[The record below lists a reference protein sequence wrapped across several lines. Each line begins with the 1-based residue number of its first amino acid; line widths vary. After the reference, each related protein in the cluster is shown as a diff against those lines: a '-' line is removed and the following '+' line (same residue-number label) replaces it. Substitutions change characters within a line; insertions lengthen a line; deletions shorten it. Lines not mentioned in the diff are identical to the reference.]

1 MESFMY
7 VYFSDSS
14 LRQLRLLVL
23 SVITVRCF
31 YLDSSI
37 VVIDYSSDDRLEHF
51 SKMFDFKIIKKAPC
65 YVNNK
70 NIGVNMVS
78 KPMDCMNVGR
88 QLGLND
94 VVVLDSDVF
103 LLNRFKDLDFS
114 KFSMLFQQGGLKN
127 SGILSFSIN
136 SEAIQLFS
144 DIYGFLVGSC
154 NADVEFVKYCHSV
167 LGRKVV
173 PYINEEDLITVILCE
188 FNHFRETY
196 HNNLINGN
204 HGYISFFVHTNM
216 NLNNIH
222 FAKRIR
228 KFNMVEDRYI
238 YPLMLKE
245 YSFVLDVVDSRFLKE
260 FFGVEDLFKLSFM
273 QLKRK
278 MNFFAILEIANL

>member
-1 MESFMY
+1 
-7 VYFSDSS
+7 
-14 LRQLRLLVL
+14 
-23 SVITVRCF
+23 
-31 YLDSSI
+31 
-37 VVIDYSSDDRLEHF
+37 VVIDYSSDDRLEYF
-51 SKMFDFKIIKKAPC
+51 SKMFDFKIIKKSPC
-65 YVNNK
+65 YANNK
-70 NIGVNMVS
+70 NIRVSMVS
-78 KPMDCMNVGR
+78 KPMDCINVGR

-114 KFSMLFQQGGLKN
+114 KFSMLFQQGGLSN

-136 SEAIQLFS
+136 SEAIRLFS

-167 LGRKVV
+167 LNHKELS
-173 PYINEEDLITVILCE
+173 PHINEERLIILILCE

-222 FAKRIR
+222 FAYRDE
-228 KFNMVEDRYI
+228 FNMVEDRYI

-278 MNFFAILEIANL
+278 MNRMSEIVHL